1 MSRSKEEISVE
12 EIGVSGVGEQR
23 RTSQNGDSNNE
34 AIGLDD
40 VEKDPANLKTEE
52 TVYDVYGN
60 EEEHSIRYKT
70 MSWVKCG
77 VVMIAETIAL
87 GVLSLPSV
95 LLTVGMLPGILL
107 IIGLGVI
114 ATYTGYNLG
123 LFRLNHPTVCNMAD
137 AGEILWGP
145 FGKYLLGAGQVIF
158 LVFICGSH
166 CLTGAIAMN
175 TLTDNATCKVV
186 WALITGVVA
195 FFLTL
200 PRTLDRISYLSF
212 VSSASILTSVFITII
227 GTGVESAPNGAPA
240 NPHIIVNTTTPAS
253 FYNAFSAVTD
263 IIFAYAGHLA
273 FFNFI
278 SEMKNPREYPKSL
291 YLLQAVDITIYTLAG
306 ALVYKFTGQ
315 YTLSPSI
322 SSMSITLRKVTYGIA
337 IPTILVA
344 GVINGH
350 VAAKFIFTRVFRGSR
365 HLHEHTL
372 IGWGTW
378 VGLCALAWIIAWI
391 ISQVIPVFNDLLGLV
406 ASLFAS
412 QFTYGLTGYFWLFDN
427 YGKWRKRPILAIINA
442 LVFALGLT
450 ILGLGMYASVKSI
463 IVSYQTGQASTPF
476 SCS

>member
-1 MSRSKEEISVE
+1 LFFFFFCVCSEKTGMAKETEEITAQDCDPLE
-12 EIGVSGVGEQR
+12 DTKVS
-23 RTSQNGDSNNE
+23 TK
-34 AIGLDD
+34 D
-40 VEKDPANLKTEE
+40 VEALPEVNEDKVL
-52 TVYDVYGN
+52 DVYGN

-95 LLTVGMLPGILL
+95 LLTVGMVPGIIL

-137 AGEILWGP
+137 AGEIIWGP

-175 TLTDNATCKVV
+175 TLTDNVTCKVV
-186 WALITGVVA
+186 WSLVTGVVA

-212 VSSASILTSVFITII
+212 VSSASILTSVFITIV
-227 GTGVESAPNGAPA
+227 GTGVESAPNGAPP
-240 NPHIIVNTTTPAS
+240 NPDIIVKSFQNAS

-278 SEMKNPREYPKSL
+278 SEMKNPREYPKAL
-291 YLLQAVDITIYTLAG
+291 YLLQAVDVTIYTLAG

-350 VAAKFIFTRVFRGSR
+350 VAAKFIFTRIFRGSR
-365 HLHEHTL
+365 HLHEHTV

-378 VGLCALAWIIAWI
+378 IGLCALAWIIAWI
-391 ISQVIPVFNDLLGLV
+391 ISEVIPVFNDLLGLV
-406 ASLFAS
+406 AALFAS
-412 QFTYGLTGYFWLFDN
+412 QFTYGLSGYFWLFDN
-427 YGKWRKRPILAIINA
+427 YGKWRKRPILAVINA
-442 LVFALGLT
+442 VVFALGLT

>member
-1 MSRSKEEISVE
+1 MAKETEEITAQDCDPLE
-12 EIGVSGVGEQR
+12 DTKVS
-23 RTSQNGDSNNE
+23 TK
-34 AIGLDD
+34 D
-40 VEKDPANLKTEE
+40 VEALPEVNEDKVL
-52 TVYDVYGN
+52 DVYGN
-60 EEEHSIRYKT
+60 DEEHSIRYKT

-95 LLTVGMLPGILL
+95 LLTVGMVPGIIL

-175 TLTDNATCKVV
+175 TLTDSATCKVV
-186 WALITGVVA
+186 WSLVTGIVS

-212 VSSASILTSVFITII
+212 VSAASILTSVLITII
-227 GTGVESAPNGAPA
+227 GTGVESTPNGAPS
-240 NPHIIVNTTTPAS
+240 NPDIIVKSFQSTS

-273 FFNFI
+273 FFNFMA
-278 SEMKNPREYPKSL
+278 EMKNPREYPKAL
-291 YLLQAVDITIYTLAG
+291 YLLQAADVTIYTLAG
-306 ALVYKFTGQ
+306 ALIYKFTGQ

-322 SSMSITLRKVTYGIA
+322 SSMSIILRKVTYGIA

-350 VAAKFIFTRVFRGSR
+350 VAAKFIFTRIFRGSR
-365 HLHEHTL
+365 HLHEHTV

-378 VGLCALAWIIAWI
+378 IGLCALAWIIAWI
-391 ISQVIPVFNDLLGLV
+391 ISEVIPVFNDLLGLV

-412 QFTYGLTGYFWLFDN
+412 QFTYGLSGYFWLFDN
-427 YGKWRKRPILAIINA
+427 YGKWRRHPILTVINL
-442 LVFALGLT
+442 LVFGLGLT

-463 IVSYQTGQASTPF
+463 IVSYQTGQAGTPF

>member
-1 MSRSKEEISVE
+1 MSKVETSGEEISSSLPLVE
-12 EIGVSGVGEQR
+12 DEKTKS
-23 RTSQNGDSNNE
+23 
-34 AIGLDD
+34 LDAVNAED
-40 VEKDPANLKTEE
+40 VEKYSEDAKEE
-52 TVYDVYGN
+52 APVYDVFGN

-95 LLTVGMLPGILL
+95 NQTVGMLPGVLL
-107 IIGLGVI
+107 TVGLGAI

-158 LVFICGSH
+158 LIFICGSH

-186 WALITGVVA
+186 WALATGVVA
-195 FFLTL
+195 FLLTL

-212 VSSASILTSVFITII
+212 VSSASILTSVLITII
-227 GTGVESAPNGAPA
+227 GTGVESAPNDAPP
-240 NPHIIVNTTTPAS
+240 NPHIIVETTTVTS
-253 FYNAFSAVTD
+253 FYSAFLAVTD
-263 IIFAYAGHLA
+263 VIFAYAGHLA

-278 SEMKNPREYPKSL
+278 SEMKNPREYPKAL
-291 YLLQAVDITIYTLAG
+291 YLLQAVDVTIYTLAG

-365 HLHEHTL
+365 HLHEHTVV
-372 IGWGTW
+372 GWGTW
-378 VGLCALAWIIAWI
+378 IGLCALAWIIAWI
-391 ISQVIPVFNDLLGLV
+391 ISQVIPVFDDLLGLV

-412 QFTYGLTGYFWLFDN
+412 QFTYGLSGYFWLFDN

-442 LVFALGLT
+442 LMFALGLA
-450 ILGLGMYASVKSI
+450 ILGMGTYASVKSI
-463 IVSYQTGQASTPF
+463 VVAYQTGQASSPF